1 VKATARRQRGIALLL
16 VMAVIAMGGTWYM
29 VSRLNRLSLNHS
41 AADRI
46 YNAEVLSKAKQ
57 ALIGYVVA
65 QANKPGENNPGAL
78 PCPEAPGS
86 FNDAS
91 GNDGKVNSAG
101 CSLPA
106 VGRYPWRTL
115 GTDKFVDAAGE
126 PLWYVVSPGWAI
138 TGVGANTV
146 INSNSVGQLNL
157 DGVAYTTQA
166 AGDTV
171 VALLIAPGPAI
182 YTTCNGTGVSQV
194 RSPTANVAPDWKNYL
209 ECENATNPADSNF
222 VTTGPSASFNDQVV
236 KITLADIMP
245 GIEAAVADRIQRE
258 IDPVL
263 KTVYGWSSALAG
275 AAWGHTTLGASI
287 TSSATALTVASA
299 SGLPAPNF
307 RLLVDNELML
317 VTAVSG
323 TTLTVTRGYE
333 TSAATTHS
341 SGAAVMFGGSSAIY
355 PYAATFS
362 NPSTNAMQGSAGTYA
377 GLLPLN
383 YAETSPGSGTL
394 CTAGASA
401 PRCSPNFVAWH
412 ATGTTVSS
420 ASGTA
425 TLGAWTCTTSVGG
438 SQFSCSIPYSRF
450 CSGSFNQACSSSL
463 SVNIAAT
470 VDNLGMA
477 MREVVTDL
485 TTRVSSTLS
494 SPSMQVTLGNGGTAA
509 ITLTGSLP
517 TTSCQTTNFSF
528 FFGWYC
534 NTSNTVTVTAPITVF
549 ADHPLTNSS
558 DSNYGWFT
566 RNKWHEVAYYAIA
579 SGYSPAILPS
589 QPACTTGASCLSVSN
604 VTPSGGQRAI
614 LILAGRSI
622 NGSTRPSSTLAD
634 YLEFG
639 NATGSYEKQ
648 TVSRANAPALKK
660 PFNDRIVA
668 VDSN

>member
-1 VKATARRQRGIALLL
+1 
-16 VMAVIAMGGTWYM
+16 MGGTWYM

-46 YNAEVLSKAKQ
+46 YNAEVLGKAKQ

-101 CSLPA
+101 CAVSPVPA

-146 INSNSVGQLNL
+146 INSNSVGQLNM
-157 DGVAYTTQA
+157 DGVSYTTQA

-209 ECENATNPADSNF
+209 ECENATSPADTNF

-236 KITLADIMP
+236 KITVADIMP

-287 TSSATALTVASA
+287 TSSATTLTVASA
-299 SGLPAPNF
+299 SGLPAPSF

-341 SGAAVMFGGSSAIY
+341 IGAAVIFGGSGAIY

-362 NPSTNAMQGSAGTYA
+362 NPSTHAMQGSAGTYA

-401 PRCSPNFVAWH
+401 PRCSPSFVAWD
-412 ATGTTVSS
+412 TTSIS
-420 ASGTA
+420 ASKTSGSANLSSSNCTA
-425 TLGAWTCTTSVGG
+425 STTAQISCTLTYSLTCITGSAQACNASMAVSVGATANNVGMAMRQVVTDPTTRVSPTLSSPTLAVNLGASGLAAGAAQVAVAGSLSTATCTTS
-438 SQFSCSIPYSRF
+438 
-450 CSGSFNQACSSSL
+450 
-463 SVNIAAT
+463 
-470 VDNLGMA
+470 
-477 MREVVTDL
+477 
-485 TTRVSSTLS
+485 
-494 SPSMQVTLGNGGTAA
+494 
-509 ITLTGSLP
+509 
-517 TTSCQTTNFSF
+517 F
-528 FFGWYC
+528 FFFFYTC
-534 NTSNTVTVTAPITVF
+534 TASNTVTVTVPITVF
-549 ADHPLTNSS
+549 SDHPLTSSS

-566 RNKWHEVAYYAIA
+566 RNKWHEVTYYAIA

-589 QPACTTGASCLSVSN
+589 QPACTTGANCLSVSN
-604 VTPSGGQRAI
+604 VTPTGGQRAL

-639 NATGSYEKQ
+639 NATGNYEKQ